1 MLRRLADLRRGLEA
15 VVNATSRPDQNWAPT
30 ADRPHFAVQ
39 IDKRMFPVS
48 ALRLTGFRRKPQ

>member
-1 MLRRLADLRRGLEA
+1 LEA